1 VGADGT
7 PDSADSAI
15 ATLMADSVSN
25 KFKLTAGEKSGTV
38 WLKYFI
44 DEDRYTTSK
53 SSDVFAANDSLEET
67 AIIPVHVTGSD
78 NAGGGD
84 TGGGDVGDGDKSGV
98 GKGDSDKTGDG
109 NGDGGKQTASK
120 SGDLAIA
127 GTDESGIRITIPNK
141 PITGKAVKPTVIIID
156 GGKKLVQGKDY
167 TITYSGNNV
176 KIGKYKVTI
185 KALPG
190 SVLTGSVTM
199 WYKIVPTKP
208 DKVTIVAKKKALKIK
223 FKTIKEAKAQG
234 VNTYLV
240 YYKQKGAKLWLK
252 KKVAVKKWAKSGELT
267 LTRLKGD
274 KIYQVKLAAF
284 KTIKKGAAKGTYTSA
299 ATKVYSKKTRK

>member
-53 SSDVFAANDSLEET
+53 SPNVFAANASLGET

-78 NAGGGD
+78 KAGGGKTD
-84 TGGGDVGDGDKSGV
+84 GGKTDG
-98 GKGDSDKTGDG
+98 
-109 NGDGGKQTASK
+109 GGKQTAPK
-120 SGDLAIA
+120 SGDLAKV
-127 GTDESGIRITIPNK
+127 GTDGSGIQIIIPSR
-141 PITGKAVKPTVIIID
+141 PITGKSVKPTVIITD

-167 TITYSGNNV
+167 TITYAGNNV

-190 SVLTGSVTM
+190 SALTGAVTM
-199 WYKIVPTKP
+199 WYRIVPTKP
-208 DKVTIVAKKKALKIK
+208 GKVTVIAKKKALKIK
-223 FKTIKEAKAQG
+223 FKTIKEARAQG

-240 YYKQKGAKLWLK
+240 YYKQKGAKLWVK
-252 KKVAVKKWAKSGELT
+252 KKVAVKKWTKSGTLT
-267 LTRLKGD
+267 LTRLKGG
-274 KIYQVKLAAF
+274 KAYQVKLAAF
-284 KTIKKGAAKGTYTSA
+284 KTIKKGASKGTYTSA
-299 ATKVYSKKTRK
+299 ATKAYSKKTRK